1 MKMATRPS
9 KPETFL
15 KMAVAL
21 SEQSTCSRRSVGVIM
36 TDHMHQIIASG
47 YNGVAHGA
55 KHCID
60 KLCPGA
66 AQPSGHG
73 LDMCEAIHAE
83 QNALMQCKD
92 VMKLHSVYCTT
103 SPCMHCVKM
112 LINTNAI
119 HIYYIHDYSDIEQV
133 KQAWI
138 SSSIL
143 RKITKV
149 KL

>member
-1 MKMATRPS
+1 MTTRPS
-9 KPETFL
+9 KAETFL
-15 KMAVAL
+15 RMAIAL
-21 SEQSTCSRRSVGVIM
+21 SEQSTCVRRNVGVIM

-60 KLCPGA
+60 KPCAGA
-66 AQPSGHG
+66 CQPSGDG

-83 QNALMQCKD
+83 QNALMQCRD

-103 SPCMHCVKM
+103 SPCVHCVKM

-119 HIYYIHDYSDIEQV
+119 HIYYVHAYPGIELV
-133 KQAWI
+133 KQRWAQ
-138 SSSIL
+138 SSVL
-143 RKITKV
+143 RKMTQVI
-149 KL
+149 L